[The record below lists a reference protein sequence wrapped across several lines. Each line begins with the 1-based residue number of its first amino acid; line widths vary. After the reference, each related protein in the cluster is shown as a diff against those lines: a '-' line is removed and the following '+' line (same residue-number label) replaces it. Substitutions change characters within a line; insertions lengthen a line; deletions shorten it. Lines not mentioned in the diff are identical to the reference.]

1 LRLKSAHACE
11 CCVRGA
17 RATRYHVLQQ
27 RIASGEV
34 NVYKIDDPNM
44 PADFLTKWLDAGKLN
59 ISIEYATN
67 QRAAVAARHGS
78 SETI

>member
-1 LRLKSAHACE
+1 
-11 CCVRGA
+11 VRGA